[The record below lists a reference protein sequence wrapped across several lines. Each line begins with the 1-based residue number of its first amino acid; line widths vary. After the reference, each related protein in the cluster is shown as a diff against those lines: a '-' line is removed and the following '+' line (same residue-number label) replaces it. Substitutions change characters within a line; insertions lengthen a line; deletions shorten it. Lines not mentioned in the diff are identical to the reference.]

1 MWKAQGKMQLKQL
14 RVTTTR
20 LQHYGN
26 LEIYPETLSPKSE
39 ITYNGLR

>member
-1 MWKAQGKMQLKQL
+1 MQLKQL